1 MEIQIG
7 RQNTPA
13 CRQKTGGNRTDHG
26 NRRCRKKRD
35 SRRRTADCADCLMS
49 SDQVELLPFTAS
61 ESLNKDQAADD
72 QINTHTEG
80 NSDDAHIQQD
90 TE

>member
-1 MEIQIG
+1 
-7 RQNTPA
+7 
-13 CRQKTGGNRTDHG
+13 
-26 NRRCRKKRD
+26 
-35 SRRRTADCADCLMS
+35 MS

-80 NSDDAHIQQD
+80 NSDDAHIQPD
-90 TE
+90 TEQS

>member
-1 MEIQIG
+1 
-7 RQNTPA
+7 
-13 CRQKTGGNRTDHG
+13 
-26 NRRCRKKRD
+26 
-35 SRRRTADCADCLMS
+35 MS